1 MRAPTLAA
9 ALSLA
14 LITAPALTAPA
25 ATAAPASPAASVTG
39 LWRTDGYG
47 MVLSVQPSKATLFQT
62 TAISC
67 LPVDEATR
75 VGTPRPGA
83 AAVYRLSDGNTITL
97 RPGGRPDVAKL
108 HSVGSTGD
116 LGLIRLA
123 KAPATCGA
131 PQPSGPVGTFDVFWQ
146 TFAENY
152 PFFRQRHVDWA
163 AQRRR
168 YRPMVNA
175 RTTDERLFEI
185 LRDMIEPLGDAHT
198 GVFAGERNFTGLRPG
213 TQPTTRKLGARVKEL
228 IDRRDLRG
236 KGKDYAAGQL
246 TFAELPG
253 GVGYLRV
260 AGFFGYETG
269 SDFDY
274 AADRAR
280 LAQALDAI
288 ITPERRMRGL
298 IIDVRYNPGGYDAL
312 GLQLAARLTDRPFL
326 AYRKRARNDPG
337 DATRF
342 TRPQPITVR
351 PAAAP
356 RYTGPIALL
365 TSDTT
370 NSAGETFTQALM
382 ARPGRVVRIGQNTQ
396 GVFSDIMEC
405 PLPNDWSLWVPNEE
419 FLTRD
424 GRTFD
429 GAGVPPHIRTPVF
442 TPAEFAADRDS
453 AFDRAL
459 AVLGRRP

>member
-9 ALSLA
+9 ALSLV
-14 LITAPALTAPA
+14 LITAPA
-25 ATAAPASPAASVTG
+25 ATAATPAAPAASMTG
-39 LWRTDGYG
+39 IWRTDGYG
-47 MVLSVQPSKATLFQT
+47 MVLSVEPSKATLFQT

-67 LPVDEATR
+67 MPIDEATR

-83 AAVYRLSDGNTITL
+83 AAVYRLSDGNTIQL
-97 RPGGRPDVAKL
+97 RPGARPNAATFHADGSSGDRNLIKL
-108 HSVGSTGD
+108 G
-116 LGLIRLA
+116 
-123 KAPATCGA
+123 KPPATCGG

-146 TFAENY
+146 SFAENY

-163 AQRRR
+163 AQRKR

-175 RTTDERLFEI
+175 QTTDERLFEI

-198 GVFAGERNFTGLRPG
+198 GVFAGDREFTGLRPG
-213 TQPTTRKLGARVKEL
+213 TQPTTRELGVRAKEL

-236 KGKDYAAGQL
+236 AGRDYAAGQL

-253 GVGYLRV
+253 RVGYLRV

-274 AADRAR
+274 AADKAR
-280 LAQALDAI
+280 LAEALDKI
-288 ITPERRMRGL
+288 ITPGRQLRGL

-312 GLQLAARLTDRPFL
+312 GLQLAARLTDRPFV

-337 DATRF
+337 DPAKF
-342 TRPQPITVR
+342 TQPQPITVR
-351 PAAAP
+351 PANAP

-365 TSDTT
+365 TSGTT

-396 GVFSDIMEC
+396 GVFSDVMEC
-405 PLPNDWSLWVPNEE
+405 PLPNGWSLWVPNEE
-419 FLTRD
+419 FLTRT

-429 GAGVPPHIRTPVF
+429 GAGVPPHIRVPVF
-442 TPAEFAADRDS
+442 TPAEFAGDRDS

-459 AVLGRRP
+459 AVLGRRT